1 MCVPLFFTTDQNLV
15 PKSQNQVE
23 EGEQTKLPGFLASPF
38 SVACAVRHSNGVEN
52 WSDECGLGPLSNVQ
66 T

>member
-15 PKSQNQVE
+15 PKSQNQVA

-38 SVACAVRHSNGVEN
+38 
-52 WSDECGLGPLSNVQ
+52 
-66 T
+66 